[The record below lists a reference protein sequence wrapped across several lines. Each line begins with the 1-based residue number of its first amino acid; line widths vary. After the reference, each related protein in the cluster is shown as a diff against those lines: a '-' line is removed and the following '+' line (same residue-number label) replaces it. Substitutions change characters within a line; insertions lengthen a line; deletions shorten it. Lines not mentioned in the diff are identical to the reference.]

1 MHSADYVVARCPS
14 VRPSVWPSHAG
25 ILSKLLTYPQTV
37 FTFGYPHHSS
47 FSILNGMAIFRRRPA
62 LTRVSNASSTK
73 QEAQLSQRDRA
84 TLRVI
89 EYFAKSLTQGH
100 SKGVC
105 KSLLVFRWNCLHLLY
120 IYIPFLRYSASKN
133 DAGKPGVGSR
143 SRSMKMAPFDWPY
156 DFLLVRHCKY
166 GSVLYRFRVIRRWII
181 SWPWNMG

>member
-120 IYIPFLRYSASKN
+120 IYTVPEIFSVKEWR
-133 DAGKPGVGSR
+133 GETGSR
-143 SRSMKMAPFDWPY
+143 ESFKVNENGAIW
-156 DFLLVRHCKY
+156 LT
-166 GSVLYRFRVIRRWII
+166 IRLSIG
-181 SWPWNMG
+181 PPL